1 LCDMLD
7 VCETKPLIERMHES
21 LYKLIVFVPQSH
33 AEKVR
38 DALSEGGAGHIGN
51 YSHCTF
57 QAEGQDTS
65 QPLDA
70 TDTVIGTKGN
80 VEFVDE
86 INIEAVVPEQNR
98 TATSH
103 AMIKAHPYEEEAYD
117 IYPVENKG
125 TTYGLGRVGK
135 LAEKVHLETF

>member
-1 LCDMLD
+1 DMLN

-57 QAEGQDTS
+57 QAEDQGTFK
-65 QPLDA
+65 PLER
-70 TDTVIGTKGN
+70 TDQFIGTKGN
-80 VEFVDE
+80 LEYVDE
-86 INIEAVVPEQNR
+86 IKIESFVSEKYL
-98 TATSH
+98 TSTIH
-103 AMIKAHPYEEEAYD
+103 TMIKDHAYEEVAYD
-117 IYPVENKG
+117 I
-125 TTYGLGRVGK
+125 
-135 LAEKVHLETF
+135 